1 MKKIFQYTLYTLL
14 LSVIVCACGDDLDVQ
29 QVYGFDFEVMPVPK
43 KIAQGETVEIRC
55 EIIPEGV
62 YSGTSYKIR
71 MFQYDGKGSLM
82 LDNGTVLQPN
92 DMYRLDN
99 TTFKMYFTAH
109 SAEAQS
115 FDVFIIDSHNQIVQK
130 TFSFQNDSGKDEED
144 ESTET
149 T

>member
-14 LSVIVCACGDDLDVQ
+14 LSVIVCACSDDLDVR
-29 QVYGFDFEVMPVPK
+29 QVYGFNLEVMPVPK

-55 EIIPEGV
+55 EIVPEGV

-92 DMYRLDN
+92 DMYRIDN
-99 TTFKMYFTAH
+99 TVFRMYFTAH
-109 SAEAQS
+109 SDGQQN
-115 FDVFIIDSHNQIVQK
+115 FDIFIIDSHNQIVQK
-130 TFSFQNDSGKDEED
+130 AFSFQTDSGDKEE
-144 ESTET
+144 SK
-149 T
+149 

>member
-14 LSVIVCACGDDLDVQ
+14 LSVIVCACSDDLDVQ
-29 QVYGFDFEVMPVPK
+29 QVYGFDLEVMPVPK
-43 KIAQGETVEIRC
+43 KIVQGETVEIRC
-55 EIIPEGV
+55 EIVPEGV

-71 MFQYDGKGSLM
+71 MFQYDGKGILQ

-92 DMYRLDN
+92 DMYRIDN
-99 TTFKMYFTAH
+99 TTFRMYFTAH
-109 SAEAQS
+109 SDQQQS
-115 FDVFIIDSHNQIVQK
+115 FDIFIIDSHNQIVQK
-130 TFSFQNDSGKDEED
+130 TFSFQIDSGKDDE